1 MQRRKA
7 LLTLA
12 AFLFAAAFSLVMATF
27 VGGALESRSE
37 RHSARALNN
46 AGFDWVE
53 VSADGLLVTLTG
65 TAPTEAMRFRAAK
78 VVADTVGASRVIDR
92 MEVTPAKALTA
103 PRFSLELLR
112 NDDGV
117 SIIGL
122 VPAAWEGEDF
132 VTAADGLS
140 EHDLTNM
147 IETADFPP
155 PEGWDQAI
163 TFGFEAL
170 KTLPRSKISI
180 SAQQVKITAIAD
192 SPDQKAGFER
202 ALNRVRP
209 RGLNVVTEISAP
221 RPVITP
227 FTLRFVIEDGK
238 ARFDACAADT
248 ERARARILTAAR
260 QAGAEDNP
268 LCVIGLGTPS
278 PSWADAAVHS
288 IGALAKLGAGSVTIS
303 DVDLT
308 LIADSSVLQ
317 SEFDR
322 VVGELTTALPDVF
335 SLKATLTPREQQ
347 AEGPAQFTGILAA
360 DGKLQLRGRLSDDR
374 MKTVVEAYA
383 RARFGAENVYIA
395 TRQEDTLPHG
405 WGLRVLAGLAALS
418 ELNSGGLLVEPE
430 LVAVKGETG
439 SQAARAEISRLLSNR
454 LGQGAEFR
462 VDVSYNERLDPTRGL
477 PSAHDCLKFAET
489 ILGTRQIKFAPGSHK
504 LEGDSLKVV
513 EELAAALK
521 DCREVQLEIGG
532 HTDLQ
537 GRAESNLAL
546 SQERADAVLEKLA
559 ELGTDVSKMSARGYG
574 AAQPLA
580 DNGTEAGRD
589 ANRRIAVK
597 LLNEIE
603 TRPSLR
609 DLLREIEPE
618 DDGEALPD
626 AVTGDEAG
634 DLIPDGEEPMGEA
647 GDLEVGSDG
656 EIAPAAD
663 ADTPPAE
670 PEAEAGAEESARPEE
685 AAPAPVPDIPSEEPA
700 DSASETAPET
710 VDDGLWTPHPE
721 VENLRPRPRK

>member
-37 RHSARALNN
+37 RHSLRALNA

-65 TAPTEAMRFRAAK
+65 TAPTEAIRFRAAK
-78 VVADTVGASRVIDR
+78 VVADTVGASRVIDQI
-92 MEVTPAKALTA
+92 EVTPARALTA
-103 PRFSLELLR
+103 PHFSLELLR

-122 VPAAWEGEDF
+122 VPTAWEGEAF
-132 VTAADGLS
+132 VTAADSLS
-140 EHDLTNM
+140 EQDLTNM

-155 PEGWDQAI
+155 PEGWDPAI
-163 TFGFEAL
+163 AFGFEAL

-180 SAQQVKITAIAD
+180 SATQVKITAIAD

-268 LCVIGLGTPS
+268 SCVIGLGTPS
-278 PSWADAAVHS
+278 PSWADAAVQS

-308 LIADSSVLQ
+308 LIADSTVLQ

-335 SLKATLTPREQQ
+335 SLKATLTPREQ
-347 AEGPAQFTGILAA
+347 ASTGPAQFTGILAA
-360 DGKLQLRGRLSDDR
+360 DGKLQLRGRLADDR

-395 TRQEDTLPHG
+395 TRQEDTLPQG

-418 ELNSGGLLVEPE
+418 ELNSGGLLVEPD

-439 SQAARAEISRLLSNR
+439 SQGARAEISRLLSNR

-462 VDVSYNERLDPTRGL
+462 VDVTYNERLDPTRGL
-477 PSAHDCLKFAET
+477 PSAHDCLKFAEN
-489 ILGTRQIKFAPGSHK
+489 ILGARQIKFAPGSK
-504 LEGDSLKVV
+504 QLEGDSLKIV
-513 EELAAALK
+513 EDMAAALK

-532 HTDLQ
+532 HTDSQ

-559 ELGTDVSKMSARGYG
+559 ELGTDVSEMSARGYG
-574 AAQPLA
+574 ASQPLA

-609 DLLREIEPE
+609 DLLRELEQE

-626 AVTGDEAG
+626 AITGDETD
-634 DLIPDGEEPMGEA
+634 DLIPEGEEPMGEA

-656 EIAPAAD
+656 EV
-663 ADTPPAE
+663 TPAE
-670 PEAEAGAEESARPEE
+670 EEEPASPAETSVDAEP
-685 AAPAPVPDIPSEEPA
+685 APAPEETAQEPA
-700 DSASETAPET
+700 DTAPETAPEA

-721 VENLRPRPRK
+721 VENLRPRPRQ